1 MDIHA
6 GESYLSCP
14 RPGISAPPLKA
25 SPLLYRC
32 QEDCLPQCKEKQY
45 SSIKKQEPQLPHCG
59 DKRAI
64 MHHDKNT
71 ARDNVYRILLS
82 GENCWKCR
90 RKHPKPQPQ
99 GQKGLKP

>member
-1 MDIHA
+1 
-6 GESYLSCP
+6 
-14 RPGISAPPLKA
+14 
-25 SPLLYRC
+25 
-32 QEDCLPQCKEKQY
+32 
-45 SSIKKQEPQLPHCG
+45 
-59 DKRAI
+59 